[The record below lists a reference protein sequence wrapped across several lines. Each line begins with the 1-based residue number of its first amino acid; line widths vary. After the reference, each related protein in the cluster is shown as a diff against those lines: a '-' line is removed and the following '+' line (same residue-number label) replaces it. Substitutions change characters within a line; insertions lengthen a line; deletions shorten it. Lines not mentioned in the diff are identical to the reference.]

1 MEKSVGSYTLGV
13 LTGDGIGEE
22 VVPASTQL
30 VEAVISVTGAT
41 VRWLPL
47 PFGWQGLRE
56 CGDPM
61 PSETKEALQG
71 TDGWILGPHDSAAY
85 PAEWQLLRRPMPG
98 GELRRDFQLY
108 ANIRPAKN
116 FPGVDSLIS
125 GTDLVVVRENTEGFY
140 CDRNMFLGHGELMPS
155 ADVALAIGVF
165 TRAAIER
172 VMVDAFELAQQRRG
186 LLSVVHKANAL
197 KASTG
202 LYRTIAQEMAPR
214 YPDVKV
220 DDYHIDAMA
229 ALLVRRPQSFDVIVT
244 ENMFGDILSDLAG
257 ELVGGLGLGAALNAG
272 TSHAMAQAV
281 HGSAPDIAGKDIAN
295 PVAEMLSSMML
306 LRWLG
311 TRHDDQTMLDAA
323 QLGEAAVVTTLAAG
337 ERTRDIGG
345 ELGTKAF
352 ASAVVSRVSTSA

>member
-1 MEKSVGSYTLGV
+1 
-13 LTGDGIGEE
+13 
-22 VVPASTQL
+22 
-30 VEAVISVTGAT
+30 
-41 VRWLPL
+41 
-47 PFGWQGLRE
+47 
-56 CGDPM
+56 
-61 PSETKEALQG
+61 
-71 TDGWILGPHDSAAY
+71 
-85 PAEWQLLRRPMPG
+85 MPG

-108 ANIRPAKN
+108 ANIRPAQN
-116 FPGVDSLIS
+116 FPGLASLVS
-125 GTDLVVVRENTEGFY
+125 GTDLVIVRENTEGFY
-140 CDRNMFLGHGELMPS
+140 CDRNMFMGHGEIMPT

-165 TRAAIER
+165 TRSAIER

-186 LLSVVHKANAL
+186 YLSVVHKANAL

-202 LYRTIAQEMAPR
+202 LYRTIAHEMAPR

-220 DDYHIDAMA
+220 DDFHVDAMA

-272 TSHAMAQAV
+272 AEHAMAQAV

-306 LRWLG
+306 LRWVG
-311 TRHDDQTMLDAA
+311 TRHGDAA
-323 QLGEAAVVTTLAAG
+323 LVQAASLGDAAVFAALTAG

-345 ELGTKAF
+345 DLGTKAF
-352 ASAVVSRVSTSA
+352 AAAVLSRVSAGA